1 MFKRF
6 FMLLLALSLLGAFV
20 CHGADETAK
29 KAQSTKA
36 APNTKN
42 TKISKKNKRQQKAQR
57 KKQRQAAFAVR
68 AEFKKI
74 HEWQKELMRNVG
86 NEERTKKLNA
96 SISSSMKKIAPQ
108 LKIVGAIRGSGF
120 MTDISKLVKEGKSLA
135 SEPEKYPDN
144 SMLELLQEH
153 QIQQLGEF
161 IKKVSE

>member
-6 FMLLLALSLLGAFV
+6 FMLLLALSLFGAFAYY
-20 CHGADETAK
+20 GADEGAK
-29 KAQSTKA
+29 KEQSTKSA
-36 APNTKN
+36 KNTKN
-42 TKISKKNKRQQKAQR
+42 TKSSKKAKRQQKAQR
-57 KKQRQAAFAVR
+57 KKQRNAAMILR
-68 AEFKKI
+68 SEFKKI

-86 NEERTKKLNA
+86 NEDRTKKLNA
-96 SISSSMKKIAPQ
+96 SINSSMKKIAPQ

-153 QIQQLGEF
+153 QIQQIEEF